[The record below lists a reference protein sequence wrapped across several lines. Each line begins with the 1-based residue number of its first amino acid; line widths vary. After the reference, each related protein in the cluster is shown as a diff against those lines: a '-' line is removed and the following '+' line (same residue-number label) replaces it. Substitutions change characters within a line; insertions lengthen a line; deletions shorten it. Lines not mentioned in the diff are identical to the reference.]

1 MYQPGH
7 GRFADPDPAASLGE
21 LASAVPATLVTLSGG
36 RLTATILPLL
46 FDPADGALGTL
57 RGHLA
62 RANPQW
68 RDGSSGVEALAI
80 FDGPDAYVSPR
91 LYAATRRSGRH
102 VPTWNYTT
110 VQASGALVVRDDPAW
125 LKEIVRRLTDR
136 HEARWPDGWSV
147 DDAPP
152 DYIESE
158 LRAIVGIELR
168 ISRLEGKRKLS
179 QNRAPADVDGVIAG
193 LDAGAPR
200 EQAVASEMRRAPR
213 RR

>member
-1 MYQPGH
+1 VYQPGH

-46 FDPADGALGTL
+46 FDPADGPLGTL

-68 RDGSSGVEALAI
+68 RDGFSGVEALAI

-110 VQASGALVVRDDPAW
+110 VQASGALGVRDDPAW
-125 LKEIVRRLTDR
+125 LIEIVRRLTDR

>member
-1 MYQPGH
+1 VYQPGH

-21 LASAVPATLVTLSGG
+21 LAAAVPATLVTLSGG

-46 FDPADGALGTL
+46 FDPADGPLGTL

-68 RDGSSGVEALAI
+68 RDGPSGVEALAI

>member
-46 FDPADGALGTL
+46 FDPADGPLGTL

-68 RDGSSGVEALAI
+68 RDGFSGVEALAI

-110 VQASGALVVRDDPAW
+110 VQASGALGVRDDPAW
-125 LKEIVRRLTDR
+125 LIEIVRRLTDR

>member
-46 FDPADGALGTL
+46 FDPADGPLGTL

-110 VQASGALVVRDDPAW
+110 VQASGALGVRDDPAW
-125 LKEIVRRLTDR
+125 LIEIVRRLTDR

>member
-46 FDPADGALGTL
+46 FDPADGPLGTL

-68 RDGSSGVEALAI
+68 RDGFSGVEALAI

>member
-21 LASAVPATLVTLSGG
+21 LAAAVPATLVTLSGG

-125 LKEIVRRLTDR
+125 LIEIVRRLTDR

>member
-1 MYQPGH
+1 VYQPGH

-21 LASAVPATLVTLSGG
+21 LAAAVPATLVTLSGG

-46 FDPADGALGTL
+46 FDPADGPLGTL
-57 RGHLA
+57 RGHFA

-68 RDGSSGVEALAI
+68 WDGSSGVEALAI
-80 FDGPDAYVSPR
+80 FDGPDAYISPR

-125 LKEIVRRLTDR
+125 LIEIVRRLTDR

>member
-1 MYQPGH
+1 VYQPGH

-21 LASAVPATLVTLSGG
+21 LAAAVPATLVTLSGG

-80 FDGPDAYVSPR
+80 FDGPDAYISPR

-110 VQASGALVVRDDPAW
+110 VQAAGALVVRDDPAW
-125 LKEIVRRLTDR
+125 LIEIVRRLTDR

>member
-1 MYQPGH
+1 VYQPGH

-46 FDPADGALGTL
+46 FDPADGPLGTL

-68 RDGSSGVEALAI
+68 RDASSGVEALAI

-91 LYAATRRSGRH
+91 LYAATRRSERH

-110 VQASGALVVRDDPAW
+110 VQASGALGVRDDPAW

>member
-21 LASAVPATLVTLSGG
+21 LAAAVPATLVTLSGG

-46 FDPADGALGTL
+46 FDAADGPLGTL

-62 RANPQW
+62 RANLQW
-68 RDGSSGVEALAI
+68 RDASSGVEALAI
-80 FDGPDAYVSPR
+80 FDGPDAYISPR

-152 DYIESE
+152 DYLESE

-179 QNRAPADVDGVIAG
+179 QNRAPADVDGVIGG
-193 LDAGAPR
+193 LAAGAPR
-200 EQAVASEMRRAPR
+200 EQAVAGEMRRAPR
-213 RR
+213 R

>member
-46 FDPADGALGTL
+46 FDPADGPLGTL

-68 RDGSSGVEALAI
+68 RDGFSGVEALAI

-110 VQASGALVVRDDPAW
+110 VQASGALLVRDDPAW

>member
-46 FDPADGALGTL
+46 FDPADGPLGTL

-80 FDGPDAYVSPR
+80 FDGPDAYISPR

-110 VQASGALVVRDDPAW
+110 VQASGALVVRDDLAW
-125 LKEIVRRLTDR
+125 LMEIVRRLTDR
-136 HEARWPDGWSV
+136 HEARRPTGWSV

>member
-68 RDGSSGVEALAI
+68 RDGPSGVEALAI

>member
-21 LASAVPATLVTLSGG
+21 LAAAVPATLVTLSGG

-46 FDPADGALGTL
+46 FDPADGPLGTL

-68 RDGSSGVEALAI
+68 RDGPSGVEALAI

-110 VQASGALVVRDDPAW
+110 VQAAGALVVRDDPAW
-125 LKEIVRRLTDR
+125 LIEIVRRLTDR

>member
-62 RANPQW
+62 RAN
-68 RDGSSGVEALAI
+68 
-80 FDGPDAYVSPR
+80 DGPDAYVSPR

-179 QNRAPADVDGVIAG
+179 QNRALADVDGVVAG
-193 LDAGAPR
+193 LVAGTPR

>member
-21 LASAVPATLVTLSGG
+21 LAAAVPATLVTLSGG

-46 FDPADGALGTL
+46 FDPADGPLGTL

-68 RDGSSGVEALAI
+68 RDGPSGVEALAI

-110 VQASGALVVRDDPAW
+110 VQASGALGVRDDPAW
-125 LKEIVRRLTDR
+125 LIEIVRRLTDR

>member
-21 LASAVPATLVTLSGG
+21 LAAAVPATLVTLSGG

-68 RDGSSGVEALAI
+68 RDGFSGVEALAI
-80 FDGPDAYVSPR
+80 FDGPDAYISPR

-110 VQASGALVVRDDPAW
+110 VQASGALLVRDDPAW
-125 LKEIVRRLTDR
+125 LIEIVRRLTDR

>member
-1 MYQPGH
+1 VYQPGH
-7 GRFADPDPAASLGE
+7 GRFADPDPVASLGE
-21 LASAVPATLVTLSGG
+21 LAATVPAALVTLSGG
-36 RLTATILPLL
+36 RLIATILPLL
-46 FDPADGALGTL
+46 FDPADGPLGTL

-80 FDGPDAYVSPR
+80 FDGPDAYISPR

-110 VQASGALVVRDDPAW
+110 VQAAGALVVRDDPAW
-125 LKEIVRRLTDR
+125 LIEIVRRLTDR

>member
-21 LASAVPATLVTLSGG
+21 LAAAVPATLVTLSGG

-46 FDPADGALGTL
+46 FDPADGPLGTL

>member
-7 GRFADPDPAASLGE
+7 GRFADPDPVASLGE
-21 LASAVPATLVTLSGG
+21 LAATVPAALVTLSGG

-46 FDPADGALGTL
+46 FDPADGPLGTL

-68 RDGSSGVEALAI
+68 RDGPSGVEALAI

-110 VQASGALVVRDDPAW
+110 VQAAGALVVRDDPAW
-125 LKEIVRRLTDR
+125 LIEIVRRLTDR

>member
-46 FDPADGALGTL
+46 FDPADGPLGTL

-62 RANPQW
+62 GANPQW
-68 RDGSSGVEALAI
+68 RDGFSGVEALAI

>member
-1 MYQPGH
+1 M
-7 GRFADPDPAASLGE
+7 
-21 LASAVPATLVTLSGG
+21 
-36 RLTATILPLL
+36 
-46 FDPADGALGTL
+46 
-57 RGHLA
+57 
-62 RANPQW
+62 
-68 RDGSSGVEALAI
+68 
-80 FDGPDAYVSPR
+80 
-91 LYAATRRSGRH
+91 
-102 VPTWNYTT
+102 
-110 VQASGALVVRDDPAW
+110 
-125 LKEIVRRLTDR
+125 
-136 HEARWPDGWSV
+136 

-193 LDAGAPR
+193 LDGGAPR

>member
-1 MYQPGH
+1 VYQPGH

-21 LASAVPATLVTLSGG
+21 LAAAVPATLVTLSGG

-80 FDGPDAYVSPR
+80 FDGPDAYISPR

-125 LKEIVRRLTDR
+125 LIEIVRRLTDR

>member
-7 GRFADPDPAASLGE
+7 GRFTDPDPAGSLGE
-21 LASAVPATLVTLSGG
+21 LAATVPATLVTLSGG
-36 RLTATILPLL
+36 RLAATILPLL
-46 FDPADGALGTL
+46 YDPADGPLGTL

-68 RDGSSGVEALAI
+68 RDASSGVEALAI

-110 VQASGALVVRDDPAW
+110 VHAYGALVVRDDPAW
-125 LKEIVRRLTDR
+125 LIEIVRRLTDR
-136 HEARWPDGWSV
+136 HEAREPDGWSV

-168 ISRLEGKRKLS
+168 IWRLEGKRKLS
-179 QNRAPADVDGVIAG
+179 QNRAPADVAGVVAG
-193 LDAGAPR
+193 LVAGTPR
-200 EQAVASEMRRAPR
+200 EQAVAGEMRRAPR

>member
-1 MYQPGH
+1 VYQPGH

-46 FDPADGALGTL
+46 FDPADGPLGTL

-68 RDGSSGVEALAI
+68 RDGFSGVEALAI

-110 VQASGALVVRDDPAW
+110 VQASGALGVRDDPAW

>member
-7 GRFADPDPAASLGE
+7 GRFADPDPVASLGE
-21 LASAVPATLVTLSGG
+21 LAATVPAALVTLSGG
-36 RLTATILPLL
+36 RLIATILPLL
-46 FDPADGALGTL
+46 FDPADGPLGTL

-68 RDGSSGVEALAI
+68 RDGPSGVEALAI

-110 VQASGALVVRDDPAW
+110 VQAAGALVVRDDPAW
-125 LKEIVRRLTDR
+125 LIEIVRRLTDR

>member
-1 MYQPGH
+1 VYQPGH
-7 GRFADPDPAASLGE
+7 GRFADPDPVASLGE
-21 LASAVPATLVTLSGG
+21 LAATVPAALVTLSGG

-46 FDPADGALGTL
+46 FDPADGPLGTL

-68 RDGSSGVEALAI
+68 RDGPSGVEALAI

>member
-46 FDPADGALGTL
+46 FDPADGPLGTL
-57 RGHLA
+57 RGHFA

-80 FDGPDAYVSPR
+80 FDGPDAYISPR

-110 VQASGALVVRDDPAW
+110 VQASGALGVRDDPAW
-125 LKEIVRRLTDR
+125 LIEIVRRLTDR
-136 HEARWPDGWSV
+136 HEARRPTGWSV

>member
-46 FDPADGALGTL
+46 FDPADGPLGTL

-80 FDGPDAYVSPR
+80 FDGPDAYISPR

-125 LKEIVRRLTDR
+125 LIEIVRRLTDR

-179 QNRAPADVDGVIAG
+179 QNRAPADVGCVIAG

>member
-21 LASAVPATLVTLSGG
+21 LAAAVPATLVTLSGG

-110 VQASGALVVRDDPAW
+110 VQASGALGVRDDPAW
-125 LKEIVRRLTDR
+125 LIEIVRRLTDR

>member
-21 LASAVPATLVTLSGG
+21 LAATVPAALVTLSGG
-36 RLTATILPLL
+36 RLIATILPLL
-46 FDPADGALGTL
+46 FDPADGPLGTL

-68 RDGSSGVEALAI
+68 RDGFSGVEALAI

-110 VQASGALVVRDDPAW
+110 VQASGALGVRDDPAW
-125 LKEIVRRLTDR
+125 LIEIVRRLTDR

>member
-1 MYQPGH
+1 VYQPGH

-21 LASAVPATLVTLSGG
+21 LAAAVPATLVTLSGG

-46 FDPADGALGTL
+46 FDPADGPLGTL

-80 FDGPDAYVSPR
+80 FDGPDAYISPR

>member
-46 FDPADGALGTL
+46 FDPADGPLGTL

-68 RDGSSGVEALAI
+68 RDGPSGVEALAI

>member
-21 LASAVPATLVTLSGG
+21 LAAAVPATLVTLSGG

-125 LKEIVRRLTDR
+125 LIEIVRRLTDR

-179 QNRAPADVDGVIAG
+179 QNRAPADVDGVIVGLVAG
-193 LDAGAPR
+193 TPR

>member
-7 GRFADPDPAASLGE
+7 GRFADPDPVASLGE
-21 LASAVPATLVTLSGG
+21 LAATVPAALVTLSGG

-46 FDPADGALGTL
+46 FDPADGPLGTL

-68 RDGSSGVEALAI
+68 RDGPSGVEALAI
-80 FDGPDAYVSPR
+80 FDGPDAYISPR

-110 VQASGALVVRDDPAW
+110 VQAAGALVVRDDPAW
-125 LKEIVRRLTDR
+125 LIEIVRRLTDR

-179 QNRAPADVDGVIAG
+179 QNRAPADVDGGIAG